1 MLVVAVINVMLVVA
15 VIVSVS
21 CWCALCTQ
29 GGCRSKQGRKCPRG
43 RSLSRMQQT
52 DKCRQMSQTNA
63 DKRFCICRQMQT
75 HITDKCRQMHDK
87 CSKPEAEIQQDG
99 ICQACWFGECCMH
112 VLAVVLDST
121 ICGVCCAWV
130 CTTVKQQE
138 IKRKTEKT
146 LEKSECLL

>member
-1 MLVVAVINVMLVVA
+1 MLSVLKVDAEANRAASVQEVG
-15 VIVSVS
+15 VSAE
-21 CWCALCTQ
+21 CICIDR
-29 GGCRSKQGRKCPRG
+29 GGI
-43 RSLSRMQQT
+43 

-63 DKRFCICRQMQT
+63 DKRFCICRQTQT

-99 ICQACWFGECCMH
+99 ICQACWFGERCMH

-121 ICGVCCAWV
+121 ICGVCCVWV
-130 CTTVKQQE
+130 CTTVKQQK